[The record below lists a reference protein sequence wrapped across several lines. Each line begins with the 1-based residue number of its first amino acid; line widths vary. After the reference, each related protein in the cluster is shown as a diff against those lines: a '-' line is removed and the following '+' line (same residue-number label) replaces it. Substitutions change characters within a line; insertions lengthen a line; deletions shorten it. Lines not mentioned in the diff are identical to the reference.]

1 MTTLRG
7 HSDQRFNPPRSVLD
21 TSADSLAKGD
31 RVVIVGQLRQRSW
44 ETDEGEQRSLVEVT
58 AEEVGPSLK
67 WATAK
72 PERAARKPNG
82 GTKGEFAEEPPF

>member
-21 TSADSLAKGD
+21 TSADSLGKGD

-44 ETDEGEQRSLVEVT
+44 QTDDGATRSVVEVE
-58 AEEVGPSLK
+58 ADELGPSLR
-67 WATAK
+67 WATATTT
-72 PERAARKPNG
+72 RATRSPSQ
-82 GTKGEFAEEPPF
+82 